1 MDAETDQCME
11 ETNGLSDSE
20 QEAVFCKQWHFN
32 RIEVKN
38 LFVSGRVTREVQRA
52 LPVCLSSHLSVC
64 GRMWTS
70 WSGLDLLCDTH
81 THNNRPIL

>member
-1 MDAETDQCME
+1 ME

-32 RIEVKN
+32 SIEVKN

-52 LPVCLSSHLSVC
+52 LPVCHLTCLSVGGC
-64 GRMWTS
+64 GHPGRVWTY
-70 WSGLDLLCDTH
+70 CVTH
-81 THNNRPIL
+81 THV